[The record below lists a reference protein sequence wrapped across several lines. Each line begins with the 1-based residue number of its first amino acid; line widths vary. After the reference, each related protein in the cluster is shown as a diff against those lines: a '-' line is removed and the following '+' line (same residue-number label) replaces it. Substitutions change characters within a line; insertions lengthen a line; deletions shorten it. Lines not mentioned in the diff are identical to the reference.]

1 MKWGEFMLQSLP
13 PWELL
18 LKKIAW
24 HQLGEIQGKK
34 ILDFGSG
41 IGVTADHY
49 SANNEVVAV
58 EPSEESVAQRWKNHP
73 YRQIVG
79 SMDALQEFADET
91 FDVIL
96 CHNVLEYA
104 ADRERI
110 IQEFHRLLKPDGF
123 LSIVKHN
130 RPGRVMQMVVLLNNF
145 DKAHDLLDGKDGTAA
160 QYGAIH
166 YYDDSDITNW
176 CDGLHMEKISGI
188 RAFWDLQ
195 QNQES
200 HKDPAWQEKMIEVE
214 LRVSEIEEYRNIA
227 FFHHLIIRKL

>member
-1 MKWGEFMLQSLP
+1 MLQSLL

-18 LKKIAW
+18 LKKIVW
-24 HQLGEIQGKK
+24 HQLDEIRGKK

-49 SANNEVVAV
+49 AADNEVVAV
-58 EPSEESVAQRWKNHP
+58 EPCEESVAQRWQNHP
-73 YRQIVG
+73 YRQIIG
-79 SMDALQEFADET
+79 STDALGQFADET

-104 ADRERI
+104 DDRENI
-110 IQEFHRLLKPDGF
+110 IREFRRLLKPDGF
-123 LSIVKHN
+123 LSVVKHH
-130 RPGRVMQMVVLLNNF
+130 RPGRVMQMVVLLNDF

-160 QYGAIH
+160 QYGAIR
-166 YYDDSDITNW
+166 YYEDSDITQW
-176 CDGLHMEKISGI
+176 CEGLRIEKVSGI

-195 QNQES
+195 QNQEC

-214 LRVSEIEEYRNIA
+214 LRVSEMEEYRNIA
-227 FFHHLIIRKL
+227 FFHHLIVRK